1 MVNVLV
7 PKPVPFFTCNCD
19 TLLKKCFSFCLG
31 EAPGFKTL
39 KCCLLEMPQV
49 QTEGL
54 NFEQIRTCSN
64 VDKFLSNETLAFSQ
78 QHTKAAFG
86 RTYPCRATWK
96 EKRASKFSKEENL
109 IWCCD
114 QNLCPCFQI
123 LLVNLQKPN
132 HITSHDAHHIQCLS
146 QLSTCPWHKPPASCR
161 GLIPLLYNAVHN
173 IKASWRN
180 GSSVSGSSPHP
191 PVDNKSTNKILWS
204 NSIASGLT
212 LWTNYIG
219 ERTGVCLSYRLA
231 RSTDFAYYLLFAKR
245 SEALTLRMRSGD
257 VIKQSALHRGSL
269 ISAPCCS
276 SCVARPPSMATHPP
290 ARFSRSAKALKDSGS
305 SDKRWSARP
314 MLDGFAC

>member
-1 MVNVLV
+1 M
-7 PKPVPFFTCNCD
+7 
-19 TLLKKCFSFCLG
+19 
-31 EAPGFKTL
+31 
-39 KCCLLEMPQV
+39 
-49 QTEGL
+49 EGL

-64 VDKFLSNETLAFSQ
+64 VDKFLSNETLAFSH

-86 RTYPCRATWK
+86 RTYPYCATWK

-109 IWCCD
+109 IWCRD

-123 LLVNLQKPN
+123 LLVDLQKPN

-173 IKASWRN
+173 IKATWRN
-180 GSSVSGSSPHP
+180 GSSVSGSSPHH

-204 NSIASGLT
+204 DSIASGLT

-219 ERTGVCLSYRLA
+219 ERTGACLSYRPA
-231 RSTDFAYYLLFAKR
+231 RTTDFADYLLFAKR

-314 MLDGFAC
+314 MLDGLLVSYPLCYCNAETDTAKYAAEVVEYRENSGLNNKETHVKEHNNEQAATP